1 MMEKKYI
8 RGVLMSNE
16 KKVQNA
22 NLDRQ
27 VLEQIPTPVMTV
39 DRDMSITFMNQAG
52 CVLLNSEIDD
62 LLGKKCSNVFQS
74 ANCGSGKCKMI
85 KAIKDGAVT
94 VAENEIFIDG
104 SKKYIECT
112 AAPLRNEDGE
122 IIGGLESIIDI
133 TRRVLDD
140 KKLREQSDAIR
151 EMSTPTI
158 KLWEGILVLP
168 VIGIVDS
175 LRAQYMMES
184 ILTRIL
190 ETSSKVI
197 ILDIHG
203 VAAVDTAVAN
213 HLIKITRA
221 TKLMGCECLLSGI
234 SPAVAQTIIQLG
246 INMGNIRTSSTLSD
260 ALKEAFKVIEVDVSN
275 KE

>member
-1 MMEKKYI
+1 
-8 RGVLMSNE
+8 MSNKE
-16 KKVQNA
+16 ITDSK

-27 VLEQIPTPVMTV
+27 VLLQIPTTVFTV
-39 DRDMSITFMNQAG
+39 DKKMEITFINKAGLELLGMEESEILGRKCNGIFKSQCCNTANCQMNKALKKG
-52 CVLLNSEIDD
+52 ESSVFENEFEYRGTKKFIECSVAPLLNE
-62 LLGKKCSNVFQS
+62 K
-74 ANCGSGKCKMI
+74 
-85 KAIKDGAVT
+85 
-94 VAENEIFIDG
+94 
-104 SKKYIECT
+104 
-112 AAPLRNEDGE
+112 GE
-122 IIGGLESIIDI
+122 LVGGLESITDI

-140 KKLREQSDAIR
+140 KKLREQSKAIR

-175 LRAQYMMES
+175 VRAQFMMES
-184 ILTRIL
+184 ILTKIL

-203 VAAVDTAVAN
+203 VATVDTAVAN

-246 INMGNIRTSSTLSD
+246 IDMGTVRTTSTLSD
-260 ALKEAFKVIEVDVSN
+260 ALKEAFEVVHIKTSQKDQ
-275 KE
+275 K